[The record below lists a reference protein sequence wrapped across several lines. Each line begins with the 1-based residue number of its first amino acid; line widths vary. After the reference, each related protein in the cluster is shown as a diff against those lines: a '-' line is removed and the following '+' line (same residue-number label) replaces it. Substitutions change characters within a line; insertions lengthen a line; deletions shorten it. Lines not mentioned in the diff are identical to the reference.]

1 MQINQ
6 CSNVPVAN
14 LARTSYAYVHPFP
27 FSPPP
32 HFLQFPSPSLSYSF
46 VTICDYLFVQL
57 LHVLP
62 VSCVHL
68 SHFVL
73 SFQIWG
79 KPNLWHCP
87 QSSCGQRGTAG
98 MSAYTSLFKVYCLA
112 CHILWLGM
120 SSLCG
125 LCMVSEGDI
134 LILWIS
140 KQLLES
146 LPLQRLPA
154 PAACSRQKS
163 SYNCLPISFS
173 YPSLIPGG
181 DDDMDFDIEKST
193 GSMVIARALDAR
205 KKSSYNLTV
214 EVTDGSTTIKT
225 QVMSS
230 SLVETPSRVSICQ
243 RESFF

>member
-1 MQINQ
+1 
-6 CSNVPVAN
+6 
-14 LARTSYAYVHPFP
+14 
-27 FSPPP
+27 
-32 HFLQFPSPSLSYSF
+32 
-46 VTICDYLFVQL
+46 
-57 LHVLP
+57 
-62 VSCVHL
+62 
-68 SHFVL
+68 
-73 SFQIWG
+73 
-79 KPNLWHCP
+79 
-87 QSSCGQRGTAG
+87 
-98 MSAYTSLFKVYCLA
+98 
-112 CHILWLGM
+112 
-120 SSLCG
+120 
-125 LCMVSEGDI
+125 MVSEGEI
-134 LILWIS
+134 LILWVS

-163 SYNCLPISFS
+163 SYNCPPISFS
-173 YPSLIPGG
+173 HPFLIPGG